1 MIRIYIIMESLKT
14 NVKTIK
20 KTVTFDD
27 MKLKDMLLRGIYS
40 YGFEKPSDIQQIG
53 VMPVVSGQDSIIQAK
68 SGTGKTGTFSIAML
82 QVVDET
88 KKDLQAIVLS
98 PTRELAKQ
106 TYKVLL
112 CLGDYL
118 GTKIVLCTGGG
129 NVKDDET
136 SVREAHILV
145 ATPGRLLDIIRR
157 KLITTKMVKLLVID
171 EADEML
177 NIGFK
182 SQIYDIYQ
190 TLPETIQT
198 ALYSATMP
206 QEVLELTKKFM
217 NDPIKILLS
226 QDEVSLDGL
235 TQYYISL
242 NNDDEKLLTILD
254 LFEAF
259 TKISQAMIFCSSKRR
274 VDWLKKKLEE
284 NKFTVSAIHS
294 DMSQQERDEIMK
306 QFRSGNSRILVSTD
320 LLARGIDVQQTSLVM
335 NYDMPKYHENY
346 MHRIGRTARYGKKGV
361 AINLVTNQEYKLVKE
376 IEKIYGVTVEPLPG
390 DVNSIF

>member
-1 MIRIYIIMESLKT
+1 MSSKIEKIDSFENMG
-14 NVKTIK
+14 
-20 KTVTFDD
+20 
-27 MKLKDMLLRGIYS
+27 LKDNLLRGIYS
-40 YGFEKPSDIQQIG
+40 YGFEVPSYIQQVGIA
-53 VMPVVSGQDSIIQAK
+53 PVLKGNDCIIQAQ
-68 SGTGKTGTFSIAML
+68 SGTGKTGTFCIAML
-82 QVVDET
+82 QTVDSSKEE
-88 KKDLQAIVLS
+88 LQAIAIA

-112 CLGDYL
+112 CIGDYL
-118 GTKIVLCTGGG
+118 NLNIALCTGGG

-136 SVREAHILV
+136 FVKKAQILI
-145 ATPGRLLDIIRR
+145 ATPGRLLDIARR
-157 KLITTKMVKLLVID
+157 KLVKLSTVRLFVID

-177 NIGFK
+177 TIGFK

-190 TLPETIQT
+190 QFSETIQT

-217 NDPIKILLS
+217 KNPVKILLNK
-226 QDEVSLDGL
+226 DEVSLEGL
-235 TQYYISL
+235 SQYYILL
-242 NNDDEKLLTILD
+242 NNDDDKIKTILD
-254 LFEAF
+254 LFETF

-274 VDWLKKKLEE
+274 VDWLKKKLED

-294 DMSQQERDEIMK
+294 DMGQQERDDIMK
-306 QFRSGNSRILVSTD
+306 QFRTGSTRILISTD

-335 NYDMPKYHENY
+335 NYDLPKYHENY

-361 AINLVTNQEYKLVKE
+361 AINLVNNNEYRFLKD
-376 IEKIYGVTVEPLPG
+376 IESYYHVTIDALPE

>member
-1 MIRIYIIMESLKT
+1 MSSKIEKIDSFENMG
-14 NVKTIK
+14 
-20 KTVTFDD
+20 
-27 MKLKDMLLRGIYS
+27 LKDNLLRGIYS
-40 YGFEKPSDIQQIG
+40 YGFEVPSYIQQVGIA
-53 VMPVVSGQDSIIQAK
+53 PVLKGNDCIIQAQ
-68 SGTGKTGTFSIAML
+68 SGTGKTGTFCIAML
-82 QVVDET
+82 QAVDSSKEE
-88 KKDLQAIVLS
+88 LQAIAIA

-112 CLGDYL
+112 CIGDYL
-118 GTKIVLCTGGG
+118 NLNIALCTGGG

-136 SVREAHILV
+136 FVKKAQILI
-145 ATPGRLLDIIRR
+145 ATPGRLLDIARR
-157 KLITTKMVKLLVID
+157 KLVKLSTVRLFVID

-177 NIGFK
+177 TIGFK

-190 TLPETIQT
+190 QFSETIQT

-217 NDPIKILLS
+217 KNPVKILLNK
-226 QDEVSLDGL
+226 DEVSLEGL
-235 TQYYISL
+235 SQYYILL
-242 NNDDEKLLTILD
+242 NNDDDKIKTILD
-254 LFEAF
+254 LFETF

-274 VDWLKKKLEE
+274 VDWLKKKLED

-294 DMSQQERDEIMK
+294 DMGQQERDDIMK
-306 QFRSGNSRILVSTD
+306 QFRTGSTRILISTD

-335 NYDMPKYHENY
+335 NYDLPKYHENY

-361 AINLVTNQEYKLVKE
+361 AINLVNNNEYRFLKD
-376 IEKIYGVTVEPLPG
+376 IESYYHVTIEALPE

>member
-1 MIRIYIIMESLKT
+1 MESLKT

>member
-1 MIRIYIIMESLKT
+1 MESLKT

-118 GTKIVLCTGGG
+118 GTRIVLCTGGG

>member
-1 MIRIYIIMESLKT
+1 MSSKIEKINSFENMGLKE
-14 NVKTIK
+14 N
-20 KTVTFDD
+20 
-27 MKLKDMLLRGIYS
+27 LLRGIYS
-40 YGFEKPSDIQQIG
+40 YGFEEPSYIQQIG
-53 VMPVVSGQDSIIQAK
+53 IVPVVKGSDCIIQAQ
-68 SGTGKTGTFSIAML
+68 SGTGKTGTFCIAML
-82 QVVDET
+82 QSIDET
-88 KKDLQAIVLS
+88 KEELQAIAIA

-118 GTKIVLCTGGG
+118 NLNISLCTGGG
-129 NVKDDET
+129 NVKDDEV
-136 SVREAHILV
+136 SVKKAQILI
-145 ATPGRLLDIIRR
+145 ATPGRLLDIARR
-157 KLITTKMVKLLVID
+157 KLIKLSTVKLFVID

-177 NIGFK
+177 TIGFK

-190 TLPETIQT
+190 QLSENIQT

-217 NDPIKILLS
+217 KNPLRILLNK
-226 QDEVSLDGL
+226 DEVSLEGL
-235 TQYYISL
+235 SQYYILL
-242 NNDDEKLLTILD
+242 NNDDDKIKTILD
-254 LFEAF
+254 LFETF

-294 DMSQQERDEIMK
+294 DMGQQERDDIMK
-306 QFRSGNSRILVSTD
+306 QFRTGNTRILISTD

-335 NYDMPKYHENY
+335 NYDLPKYHENY

-361 AINLVTNQEYKLVKE
+361 AINLVNNNEYRFLRD
-376 IEKIYGVTVEPLPG
+376 IENYYHVTIEALPE

>member
-118 GTKIVLCTGGG
+118 GTRIVLCTGGG